1 MAKTDNT
8 LIISDEQS
16 AVLLLE
22 QLLQDDIDI
31 DFSSVQ
37 FKGWGD
43 FTIRLTGEKFD
54 NSLTPTV
61 MRGIIELQQALYRS
75 YALAVYNDENPNR
88 LTKQER
94 QQLELRVEVKKGSSL
109 INIDVDQAI
118 GEILTAAVSKMSSGH
133 LLAAI
138 ILIGI
143 LFFGKTVWVRHIE
156 KSQAIKEKELEN
168 DNMRAVLEQM
178 NKQTQI
184 LQEGNQKTL
193 DVLEKAIKEI
203 PQSSQLHHIANQAQH
218 ELLRSTKYADTVN
231 IDQAVEM
238 TGESAEYF
246 TQSAR
251 KTWQNVRLDGKY
263 RLLKVDSTNVRER
276 KVHLENVTTK
286 DVFWATLT
294 DESMDKKH
302 INNLSNAEW
311 SLHPVGLQIAAKS
324 LDGKLKDA
332 QIIGVEQVDTSIS
345 FKSDLA

>member
-1 MAKTDNT
+1 MAKTDNAY
-8 LIISDEQS
+8 IISDEQS
-16 AVLLLE
+16 AILLLE
-22 QLLQDDIDI
+22 QLLQDEADI
-31 DFSSVQ
+31 DFSLVQ
-37 FKGWGD
+37 FKDWGD
-43 FTIRLTGEKFD
+43 FTIRLTGKKFD

-94 QQLELRVEVKKGSSL
+94 QRLELRVEIKKGSSL

-118 GEILTAAVSKMSSGH
+118 GDILTAAVSKMSSGQVVA
-133 LLAAI
+133 LV
-138 ILIGI
+138 ILMGL
-143 LFFGKTVWVRHIE
+143 LFFGRTVWVRHIE
-156 KSQAIKEKELEN
+156 KSQAIKEKELES

-184 LQEGNQKTL
+184 LQESNQKTL
-193 DVLEKAIKEI
+193 DVLEKAIEKL
-203 PQSSQLHHIANQAQH
+203 PQADQLHRIANQAQN
-218 ELLRSTKYADTVN
+218 ELLRSTKYADIVN
-231 IDQAVEM
+231 VDHAIEM

-276 KVHLENVTTK
+276 KVHLENVATK

-311 SLHPVGLQIAAKS
+311 SLHPVGLQIVAKS

-345 FKSDLA
+345 FKPDSV

>member
-1 MAKTDNT
+1 MANTDNKF
-8 LIISDEQS
+8 IISDEQS
-16 AVLLLE
+16 AILVLE
-22 QLLQDDIDI
+22 QLLQDDVDIDI
-31 DFSSVQ
+31 SLVQ

-43 FTIRLTGEKFD
+43 FSIRLTGEKFE

-94 QQLELRVEVKKGSSL
+94 QQLELRVEIKKGSSL

-118 GEILTAAVSKMSSGH
+118 GDILTAAVSKMSSVQLVG
-133 LLAAI
+133 LVI
-138 ILIGI
+138 VMSI

-168 DNMRAVLEQM
+168 ENMKAVLEEM

-184 LQEGNQKTL
+184 FQEGNQKTL
-193 DVLEKAIKEI
+193 DVLEKTIEKI
-203 PQSSQLHHIANQAQH
+203 PQASQLHHIANQAQH

-231 IDQAVEM
+231 IDHAIEM
-238 TGESAEYF
+238 TGESAEFF

-276 KVHLENVTTK
+276 KVHLENVASK

-311 SLHPVGLQIAAKS
+311 SLHPVGLQIVAKS

-345 FKSDLA
+345 FKSDSN

>member
-1 MAKTDNT
+1 MILAWFNSK
-8 LIISDEQS
+8 
-16 AVLLLE
+16 V
-22 QLLQDDIDI
+22 
-31 DFSSVQ
+31 
-37 FKGWGD
+37 GGD

-75 YALAVYNDENPNR
+75 YALAVYGDDNPNR

-94 QQLELRVEVKKGSSL
+94 QQLELRVEIKKGSSL
-109 INIDVDQAI
+109 ININVDQAI
-118 GEILTAAVSKMSSGH
+118 SDILTAAVSKMSSGH

-138 ILIGI
+138 LLIGI
-143 LFFGKTVWVRHIE
+143 LFFGRTVWVRHIE

-184 LQEGNQKTL
+184 LQETNQKTL
-193 DVLEKAIKEI
+193 DVLEKTVAQL
-203 PQSSQLHHIANQAQH
+203 PQVNQLHLIANQAQH
-218 ELLRSTKYADTVN
+218 ELLRSVKYADTVN
-231 IDQAVEM
+231 IDHAIEM

-246 TQSAR
+246 TQSER
-251 KTWQNVRLDGKY
+251 KAWQNVRLDGKY

-276 KVHLENVTTK
+276 KVHLENVATK

-294 DESMDKKH
+294 DESMEKKH

-311 SLHPVGLQIAAKS
+311 SLHPVGLQIVAKS

-345 FKSDLA
+345 FKPDLT